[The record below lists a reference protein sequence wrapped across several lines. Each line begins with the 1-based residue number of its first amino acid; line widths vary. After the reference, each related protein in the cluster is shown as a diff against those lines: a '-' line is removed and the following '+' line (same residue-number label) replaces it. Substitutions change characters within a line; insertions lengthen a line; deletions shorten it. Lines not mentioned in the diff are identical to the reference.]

1 MNNKFLQIEAL
12 YIHIPFCD
20 HICSYCDFY
29 KMIAKD
35 SLKEKYIE
43 YLLKELDMKKK
54 YCEDIRS
61 IYIGGGTP
69 SHLNLTLLEK
79 LFIKLSKVID
89 MSKVIEFTIEANPND
104 VSDEFAK
111 LIRKYH
117 INRVSLGV
125 QSLNDN
131 KLAFLRRNHN
141 LSDVKN
147 AISNLQ
153 NNGIYNINCDLIYG
167 INDEAFSLI
176 KKDLKILS
184 RLNITHFSV
193 YSLIL
198 EEKTILEK
206 KFKENEFVLMDG
218 DKESKLYHKIIKY
231 LKKLG
236 FIQYEVSNFSKRN
249 FESIHNL
256 TYWNNS
262 HYLGIG
268 AASSYYIDNVRYTN
282 IKNLNRYFEGIDNK
296 CLNLEEKII
305 LKEEDQIKEEIMM
318 GFRKVKGISLIRFNE
333 KFNKDFFDIYPFT
346 NDLIRQKILVFDGN
360 YLSIHPKKMYLMN
373 EILIKYM

>member
-1 MNNKFLQIEAL
+1 
-12 YIHIPFCD
+12 
-20 HICSYCDFY
+20 
-29 KMIAKD
+29 MIAKD
-35 SLKEKYIE
+35 SLKEKYID
-43 YLLKELDMKKK
+43 YLIKELDMKKK
-54 YCEDIRS
+54 YCEDIKS

-69 SHLNLTLLEK
+69 SHLNLDLLEK

-89 MSKVIEFTIEANPND
+89 INKVLEFSIEANPND
-104 VSDEFAK
+104 VSDDFAK
-111 LIRKYH
+111 LLKKYH
-117 INRVSLGV
+117 VNRVSLGV
-125 QSLNDN
+125 QSLDND
-131 KLAFLRRNHN
+131 KLSFLNRNHKVE
-141 LSDVKN
+141 DVRN
-147 AISNLQ
+147 AINNLQ

-184 RLNITHFSV
+184 RLNVTHFSV

-198 EEKTILEK
+198 EEKTILHK
-206 KFKENEFVLMDG
+206 KFKENEFILMDE
-218 DKESKLYHKIIKY
+218 DKESKLYYKIVKY
-231 LKKLG
+231 LKRLG
-236 FIQYEVSNFSKRN
+236 YLQYEVSNFSKRN

-296 CLNLEEKII
+296 CLNLEEKIV

-318 GFRKVKGISLIRFNE
+318 GFRKIKGLSLTRFNE
-333 KFNKDFFDIYPFT
+333 KFNKDFLELYPFT
-346 NDLIRQKILVFDGN
+346 KDLISKKILILDN
-360 YLSIHPKKMYLMN
+360 DYLSISPKKMYLMN